1 MRKAAQRGFTLIEL
15 VVVIA
20 VLGILAGIA
29 IPRFMSAREEAA
41 KNTCIANRAELLRY
55 YQLAVIKDSTLKL
68 ADFIKEPGSAYF
80 AATPVCPSGGEFS
93 VGVSGM
99 SILCSFEQ
107 HQESVVGLVGL
118 RDKSYSEFIKL
129 LNKVLN
135 GDKEITSGAQ
145 LNKLLAEENGGT
157 SVEVT
162 GELLKSIFG
171 DTWNKTLYWHADY
184 GGKNKNQIYFA
195 GTSPDTHSAWGGY
208 LVVVN
213 GVLYKSTK
221 IDTNGNLTT
230 GGVAGLYD
238 LDGEA
243 LKKKLAEQGFAAIGP
258 IDI

>member
-93 VGVSGM
+93 VGASGM

-107 HQESVVGLVGL
+107 HQESVVGLVNL

-129 LNKVLN
+129 LKKVLAAN
-135 GDKEITSGAQ
+135 TINDGKI
-145 LNKLLAEENGGT
+145 LNDLLAAANGGA

-162 GELLKSIFG
+162 GDLLKSVFG
-171 DTWNKTLYWHADY
+171 ETWNKTLYWHADY
-184 GGKNKNQIYFA
+184 KEGSKSTIYFA
-195 GTSPDTHSAWGGY
+195 GTSPDTHSAWRGY
-208 LVVVN
+208 LVVVD

-221 IDTNGNLTT
+221 IDTNGNLAA
-230 GGVAGLYD
+230 GNVAGLEK
-238 LDGEA
+238 LTGEA
-243 LKKKLAEQGFAAIGP
+243 LKKELAAQGFAAIGP